1 MPRLDPVRAQTHAVL
16 AVVRDVLGATL
27 LGAYRHGS
35 ALEGGLRPDS
45 DLDLFG
51 IIARRTT
58 DAEKRRLIAGISAN
72 SRRRDRPPGWRTVEL
87 TLVVGGEVRPW
98 RWPPRFDFQYGE
110 WLRAEFDAGELAPW
124 PPVNPDVAV
133 LLTIVRRRG
142 EPLVGPPAA
151 DLLDPVPR
159 ADVLR
164 AMVEEMAT
172 LLGDLEPDT
181 RNVLLT
187 LARIW
192 STVATGEIRSKDAAA
207 DWAAAQLSAA
217 EAAPLLRARD
227 AYLAGGDEAW
237 DELMPAARAT
247 AELLASRVRSSAQSE
262 LPEVGRG

>member
-1 MPRLDPVRAQTHAVL
+1 MSAPDPVRDQTDAVL
-16 AVVRDVLGATL
+16 AVVREVLGSTL
-27 LGAYRHGS
+27 LGVYRYGS

-58 DAEKRRLIAGISAN
+58 DAEKGRLIEGISAN
-72 SRRRDRPPGWRTVEL
+72 SRRRDRPPGWRPVEL

-110 WLRAEFDAGELAPW
+110 WLRTEFDAGELAPW

-133 LLTIVRRRG
+133 LLTIVRQRS

-159 ADVLR
+159 ADLLR
-164 AMVEEMAT
+164 AMVDEIDT
-172 LLGDLEPDT
+172 LLAELEPDT

-187 LARIW
+187 LARMW
-192 STVATGEIRSKDAAA
+192 NTVATGEIRSKDAAA
-207 DWAAAQLSAA
+207 TWAAARLTAA

-227 AYLAGGDEAW
+227 AYQAGGHEDWVA
-237 DELMPAARAT
+237 LMPGARVT
-247 AELLASRVRSSAQSE
+247 AERLAAEVRSAAAPAS
-262 LPEVGRG
+262 PEAAPA